1 MSVVLMVAVKSFA
14 LQIHRSLK
22 PAMSAVLVNVE
33 RVIAMAKS
41 NGRLT
46 PKSVSVWFEAMPFDG
61 QVALLNELQKVH
73 SKVRQVQINA
83 LKRQLAAL
91 ENGSGNGHAEP
102 NVPKRQPKKSNVKV
116 KYRDPKTGGTWSG
129 RGRMATW
136 LAEKVKAGEKA
147 DKYLA

>member
-1 MSVVLMVAVKSFA
+1 
-14 LQIHRSLK
+14 
-22 PAMSAVLVNVE
+22 MSAELANMG
-33 RVIAMAKS
+33 RVKAMAKG

-46 PKSVSVWFEAMPFDG
+46 AKSVSVWFEAMPFDG
-61 QVALLNELQKVH
+61 QVALLDELQKAH
-73 SKVRQVQINA
+73 SKVRQVQINL

-91 ENGSGNGHAEP
+91 ENGSSNGHAEP
-102 NVPKRQPKKSNVKV
+102 KAPKRQPKRSNVKV

>member
-1 MSVVLMVAVKSFA
+1 
-14 LQIHRSLK
+14 
-22 PAMSAVLVNVE
+22 
-33 RVIAMAKS
+33 MAKG

-46 PKSVSVWFEAMPFDG
+46 AKSVSVWFAAMPFDG
-61 QVALLNELQKVH
+61 QVALLDELQKAH

-91 ENGSGNGHAEP
+91 ENGSSNGHAGP
-102 NVPKRQPKKSNVKV
+102 QSPKRQLKKSNVKV
-116 KYRDPKTGGTWSG
+116 KFRDPKTGGTWSG

>member
-1 MSVVLMVAVKSFA
+1 MLIVAAKSFA

-22 PAMSAVLVNVE
+22 PTLSAELANMG
-33 RVIAMAKS
+33 RVKAMAKG

-46 PKSVSVWFEAMPFDG
+46 AKSVGVWFEAMPFDG
-61 QVALLNELQKVH
+61 QVALLDELQKAH
-73 SKVRQVQINA
+73 SKVRQVQINL

-91 ENGSGNGHAEP
+91 ENGSSNGHAEP
-102 NVPKRQPKKSNVKV
+102 KASRRQPKKSNVKV
-116 KYRDPKTGGTWSG
+116 KYRHPKTGATWSG

>member
-1 MSVVLMVAVKSFA
+1 
-14 LQIHRSLK
+14 
-22 PAMSAVLVNVE
+22 
-33 RVIAMAKS
+33 MAKG

-46 PKSVSVWFEAMPFDG
+46 AKSVSVWFEAMPFDG
-61 QVALLNELQKVH
+61 QVALLDELQKAH
-73 SKVRQVQINA
+73 NKVRQVQINS

-91 ENGSGNGHAEP
+91 ENGSSNGHGEP
-102 NVPKRQPKKSNVKV
+102 KAAKRQSKRSNVKV

-136 LAEKVKAGEKA
+136 LAEKIKAGEKA

>member
-1 MSVVLMVAVKSFA
+1 M
-14 LQIHRSLK
+14 
-22 PAMSAVLVNVE
+22 
-33 RVIAMAKS
+33 
-41 NGRLT
+41 
-46 PKSVSVWFEAMPFDG
+46 
-61 QVALLNELQKVH
+61 ALLDESKKVLT
-73 SKVRQVQINA
+73 KVRQVQINS

-91 ENGSGNGHAEP
+91 ENGSINGHAAP
-102 NVPKRQPKKSNVKV
+102 NVPKRQPKRSNVKV

>member
-1 MSVVLMVAVKSFA
+1 MGRVK
-14 LQIHRSLK
+14 
-22 PAMSAVLVNVE
+22 
-33 RVIAMAKS
+33 AMAKG

-46 PKSVSVWFEAMPFDG
+46 AKSVSVWFKAMPFDG
-61 QVALLNELQKVH
+61 QVALLGELQRAH
-73 SKVRQVQINA
+73 SKVRQVQINS

-91 ENGSGNGHAEP
+91 QNGSSNGHAEP
-102 NVPKRQPKKSNVKV
+102 HVPKRHPKKSNVKV

>member
-1 MSVVLMVAVKSFA
+1 MLIVAAKSFA

-22 PAMSAVLVNVE
+22 PPMSAVSAKVE
-33 RVIAMAKS
+33 RVIAMAKG

-61 QVALLNELQKVH
+61 QVALLNELQKIH

-91 ENGSGNGHAEP
+91 ENGSSNGHAGP
-102 NVPKRQPKKSNVKV
+102 SVPKRQPKKSNVKV

>member
-1 MSVVLMVAVKSFA
+1 
-14 LQIHRSLK
+14 
-22 PAMSAVLVNVE
+22 
-33 RVIAMAKS
+33 MAKG

-46 PKSVSVWFEAMPFDG
+46 AKSVGTWFATMPFDE
-61 QVALLNELQKVH
+61 QVALLDELQKAH
-73 SKVRQVQINA
+73 STVRQAQINS
-83 LKRQLAAL
+83 LKQQLAAL
-91 ENGSGNGHAEP
+91 ESGSSNGRAK
-102 NVPKRQPKKSNVKV
+102 PKAAKRGAKKKSAVKV

>member
-1 MSVVLMVAVKSFA
+1 
-14 LQIHRSLK
+14 
-22 PAMSAVLVNVE
+22 
-33 RVIAMAKS
+33 MAKG

-46 PKSVSVWFEAMPFDG
+46 AKSVSVWFEAMPFDG
-61 QVALLNELQKVH
+61 QVALLDELQKIH
-73 SKVRQVQINA
+73 NKVRQVQMNS
-83 LKRQLAAL
+83 LRRQLAAL
-91 ENGSGNGHAEP
+91 ENGSSNGHAEP
-102 NVPKRQPKKSNVKV
+102 EAPKKRQPKRSNVKV

>member
-1 MSVVLMVAVKSFA
+1 
-14 LQIHRSLK
+14 
-22 PAMSAVLVNVE
+22 
-33 RVIAMAKS
+33 MAKD

-46 PKSVSVWFEAMPFDG
+46 AKSVSVWFEAMPFDG
-61 QVALLNELQKVH
+61 QVALLDELQKAH
-73 SKVRQVQINA
+73 DKVRQVQINS

-91 ENGSGNGHAEP
+91 ENGSSNGHAEP
-102 NVPKRQPKKSNVKV
+102 KASKRQPKRSNVKA

-147 DKYLA
+147 DKYLT

>member
-1 MSVVLMVAVKSFA
+1 
-14 LQIHRSLK
+14 
-22 PAMSAVLVNVE
+22 MSAVSAKVE
-33 RVIAMAKS
+33 RVIAMAKG

-61 QVALLNELQKVH
+61 QVALLNELQKIH

-91 ENGSGNGHAEP
+91 ENGSSNGHAEP
-102 NVPKRQPKKSNVKV
+102 SVPKRQPKKSNVKV

>member
-1 MSVVLMVAVKSFA
+1 MLIVAAKSFA

-22 PAMSAVLVNVE
+22 PPMSAVSANVE
-33 RVIAMAKS
+33 RVIAMAKG

-61 QVALLNELQKVH
+61 QVALLNELQKIH

-91 ENGSGNGHAEP
+91 ENGSSNGHAEP
-102 NVPKRQPKKSNVKV
+102 SVPKRQPKKSNVKV
-116 KYRDPKTGGTWSG
+116 KYRDPKTGGTCSG

>member
-1 MSVVLMVAVKSFA
+1 
-14 LQIHRSLK
+14 
-22 PAMSAVLVNVE
+22 MSAELAN
-33 RVIAMAKS
+33 RGRAKAMAKG

-46 PKSVSVWFEAMPFDG
+46 AKSVSVWFEAMPFDG
-61 QVALLNELQKVH
+61 QVALLDELQKAH
-73 SKVRQVQINA
+73 SKVRQAQINS

-91 ENGSGNGHAEP
+91 ENGSSNGHAEP
-102 NVPKRQPKKSNVKV
+102 KAPKRQSKRSNVKV

>member
-1 MSVVLMVAVKSFA
+1 
-14 LQIHRSLK
+14 
-22 PAMSAVLVNVE
+22 
-33 RVIAMAKS
+33 MAKG

-46 PKSVSVWFEAMPFDG
+46 AKSVSVWFEAMPFDG
-61 QVALLNELQKVH
+61 QVALLDELQKVH

-91 ENGSGNGHAEP
+91 ENGSSNGHAEP